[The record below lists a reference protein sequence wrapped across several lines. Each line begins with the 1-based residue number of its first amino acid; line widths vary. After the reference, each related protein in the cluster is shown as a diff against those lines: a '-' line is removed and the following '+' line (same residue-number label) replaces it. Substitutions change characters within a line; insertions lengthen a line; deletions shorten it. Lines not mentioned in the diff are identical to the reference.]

1 MASFSWTDKHVHLI
15 WGQMIIVIREQT
27 GGSGGCCLAIFKG
40 RLEHL
45 KIFMPKACW
54 QLINYSDTPWTLKW
68 SVYYPVT
75 VISDERS
82 WSPVLTTTKKRSF
95 LFFSVYKLIVL
106 LGWIKENLK
115 CELLKCCLIFFIRH
129 FHCPGVLRWYWMI
142 RGCSSWSCFAVTD
155 NGQYF

>member
-82 WSPVLTTTKKRSF
+82 YLSWQQQRKEVFSSSQFTNWLWFWGELKK
-95 LFFSVYKLIVL
+95 
-106 LGWIKENLK
+106 IKSANSWNVVWF
-115 CELLKCCLIFFIRH
+115 FFIRH